1 VQGLGSGGVVVQYDD
16 FAPLCHGT
24 IVP

>member
-1 VQGLGSGGVVVQYDD
+1 VHGLGSGGIVVEHDD
-16 FAPLCHGT
+16 LEPLCHGT